1 MRGTDGNPN
10 GNNYMGHYSWIYIFR
25 DEVALD
31 QADPSKIAAPSTEA
45 VKDANGNT
53 VNLFDWMESMK

>member
-1 MRGTDGNPN
+1 MQTYALSI
-10 GNNYMGHYSWIYIFR
+10 NYLFFPCYIK
-25 DEVALD
+25 
-31 QADPSKIAAPSTEA
+31 ADPNNIKAPSTEA